1 MLVKILIK
9 RHFKE
14 GKTKEINALLTEF
27 RAGAMNRPGYVSG
40 ETLLDPEDPNKVL
53 VIGTWE
59 NMESWLNWK
68 EDGVRKKFEAMLEIY
83 QRGPTEYEAYLLGK
97 TL

>member
-9 RHFKE
+9 RQFKE

-27 RAGAMNRPGYVSG
+27 RVGAMNRPGYVSG

-68 EDGVRKKFEAMLEIY
+68 NDSARKKFEAMLEIY
-83 QRGPTEYEAYLLGK
+83 QHGPTEYEAYLLGK